1 VSLML
6 RKPLTVRD
14 FQDLIRK
21 AYYERDSKRGLFKTW
36 LWLQEEIG
44 ELATAIRRGDKENIA
59 EEIADVIAWV
69 VSIANLLDI
78 DVEDALIEKYG
89 IPPTKHFEEEE

>member
-1 VSLML
+1 ML

-78 DVEDALIEKYG
+78 DVEDALIKKYG

>member
-78 DVEDALIEKYG
+78 DVEDALIKKYG